1 MGRLCT
7 AWQHPQRDAIN
18 AALLEHTTG
27 YRHIAARFGLA
38 WSSLRRH
45 EQTHLRATLQHSK
58 ELAMSLSADNLLA
71 EVGKWHERM
80 EAQYAKADAAN
91 EIATT
96 ATVARVGLAAIDLFA
111 KLGPL
116 AELEE
121 RLQRLEERSDA
132 HDTAR

>member
-1 MGRLCT
+1 MGRLCS
-7 AWQHPQRDAIN
+7 ACHHPQRQAIDAV
-18 AALLEHTTG
+18 LLEHVDG
-27 YRHIAARFGLA
+27 YRRIAARFGLA

-45 EQTHLRATLQHSK
+45 EQTHLRATIQQSK

-91 EIATT
+91 EIATA
-96 ATVARVGLAAIDLFA
+96 ATVALVGLAAIEPFD

-116 AELEE
+116 SDFEK
-121 RLQRLEERSDA
+121 RLAAIEGSNSDGQDA
-132 HDTAR
+132 